1 MTQVLLI
8 PVKSN
13 HEKLQKIVE
22 IATHYFDKNEKIT
35 FLVENEMSA
44 SYIDKLLWSSPKE
57 SFLPHGGE
65 LISILQVLPTE
76 TQTIFNLT
84 SEPLTDIERGTIY
97 EFDDQ
102 TSEHKQQAF
111 KTRYSAYKAKRFSI
125 ALQ

>member
-1 MTQVLLI
+1 MTQILLI

-22 IATHYFDKNEKIT
+22 TAAHHFERGEKIT

-44 SYIDKLLWSSPKE
+44 NYIDKLLWSSPKE
-57 SFLPHGGE
+57 SFLPHSGE
-65 LISILQVLPTE
+65 LITITEKLPE
-76 TQTIFNLT
+76 EPQTIFNLT
-84 SEPLTDIERGTIY
+84 SQALTENSRGTIY

-111 KTRYSAYKAKRFSI
+111 KIRYAAYKAKHFSI
-125 ALQ
+125 VLQ